1 MRKVCIVISNLNI
14 GGAEL
19 SMYKILFEL
28 KNDFN
33 FIVVSLSQGGL
44 LNKDLE
50 KLGIKIYSLDFRN
63 HFLKSVWRL
72 YYVLKNEKPD
82 VVHTWMY
89 HSDLIGGILAKFA
102 NIKLIIW
109 GIRNTD
115 LIKGTT
121 VITRLIGM
129 VNAVLSYFI
138 PDKILVVSNSSMI
151 KHSKLKYCTRKMTV
165 IPNGFSSTKKISQ
178 KESILFRAQLGFEP
192 SSMLIGSV
200 GRFNE
205 YKDHRTFIE
214 AALILLDLVEG
225 TYNLNFLIIGKNVDN
240 PFLINLIQGT
250 PYVNRF
256 HFFDEINYINKY
268 YSILDIF
275 CLHSI
280 SEGFPNVLAEAM
292 LMGCICV
299 STDVGD
305 SRIILNDDQRIVPPQ
320 SPILLAQKI
329 FETISLNKI
338 EKEEIISRNVN
349 RINTTYS
356 LQRMKE
362 SYLKIYNQSYEKTKY

>member
-33 FIVVSLSQGGL
+33 FIIVSLSQGGL

-102 NIKLIIW
+102 NIKFIIW

-121 VITRLIGM
+121 VITRLIGI

-240 PFLINLIQGT
+240 LFLINLIQGT

-256 HFFDEINYINKY
+256 HFFDETNYINKY
-268 YSILDIF
+268 YSILI
-275 CLHSI
+275 
-280 SEGFPNVLAEAM
+280 A
-292 LMGCICV
+292 
-299 STDVGD
+299 
-305 SRIILNDDQRIVPPQ
+305 
-320 SPILLAQKI
+320 
-329 FETISLNKI
+329 
-338 EKEEIISRNVN
+338 
-349 RINTTYS
+349 
-356 LQRMKE
+356 
-362 SYLKIYNQSYEKTKY
+362 